1 MVVWERNMGA
11 FSIELRRRGGKTISN
26 ILGLSNRPAV
36 GEWFECP
43 LGDKVIRARVIA
55 IRHHPRSG
63 LETIIAQEVE
73 AGSSR
78 PL

>member
-1 MVVWERNMGA
+1 MGA

-26 ILGLSNRPAV
+26 ILGLRDKPAV

-43 LGDKVIRARVIA
+43 VDGRVVKARVIA

-63 LETIIAQEVE
+63 FETIVAQEVE
-73 AGSSR
+73 PGGGQS
-78 PL
+78 L